1 MNTGFILYILIICL
15 LSASIGY
22 CFVLNRRLVFL
33 RQSQEE
39 FFKLIDRFDDATQ
52 RAGNNISRLRD
63 VSAEVD
69 ESLDERI
76 TTARRLRDELNFLV
90 ERAAPAVHRPAARAA
105 SRGET
110 PAMHLT
116 MAPAPADSATPPGEP
131 KRSVVESGLLEA
143 LREAR
148 RG

>member
-1 MNTGFILYILIICL
+1 MNTGFILDILIICL
-15 LSASIGY
+15 LSASTGY
-22 CFVLNRRLVFL
+22 CFVLNRRLAVL
-33 RQSQEE
+33 REGQEE
-39 FFKLIDRFDDATQ
+39 FFKLIDRFDEATE
-52 RAGNNISRLRD
+52 RAGSNINRLRD

-76 TTARRLRDELNFLV
+76 TTARNLRDELNFLV
-90 ERAAPAVHRPAARAA
+90 ERAAPAVERQVARAA
-105 SRGET
+105 SRRES

-116 MAPAPADSATPPGEP
+116 MSSSPENAGTQPEGIH
-131 KRSVVESGLLEA
+131 RSVIESGLLEA